1 MGLLERYRR
10 SVALKVLIPQV
21 LVIVLSLIIV
31 VNVAIVGIDGLRK
44 QTIDNEVKSIQS
56 RMSTFIKM
64 RENLI
69 LVGTASLSK
78 DNLIKEAIMAGN
90 QEEVQR

>member
-1 MGLLERYRR
+1 MGLFERYRR

-31 VNVAIVGIDGLRK
+31 VIVAIIGIDGLRK
-44 QTIDNEVKSIQS
+44 QTVENEVKSIQS

-69 LVGTASLSK
+69 LV
-78 DNLIKEAIMAGN
+78 
-90 QEEVQR
+90 